1 METNRKWQKHKHN
14 YKNLKHYNKRK
25 YKHLFKWFIKTMFEK
40 PLYRSSYY
48 ARLKVISKH
57 NSNNVKGKTQISL
70 SPKMH

>member
-1 METNRKWQKHKHN
+1 
-14 YKNLKHYNKRK
+14 
-25 YKHLFKWFIKTMFEK
+25 MFEK